1 MVLQVYWFGS
11 VPRNPGHLSKYS
23 LRILNTIIK
32 GKRHMLA
39 EDNHHLPPAPRQ
51 RRSSHGASTTQPA
64 MDTSCSPEWDRSLSP
79 SFLISLFVFFK
90 SCGIFLSRWRLH
102 VNKKRPR
109 TEACPFP
116 SEPNCSPDFSYFI
129 HLLQGCALGD
139 DQLPFIFNKPIQRPG
154 ISFRYCSIAV
164 KKHHGQSNFC
174 KRKHLTRALL
184 PVSED

>member
-1 MVLQVYWFGS
+1 MVPQVYWFES
-11 VPRNPGHLSKYS
+11 APKNPGHLSKCS

-39 EDNHHLPPAPRQ
+39 EDNHHLSPAQQQSNVYIPAPRQ
-51 RRSSHGASTTQPA
+51 RRSSHGASTTRPA
-64 MDTSCSPEWDRSLSP
+64 MDTSCSPDWGSS

-109 TEACPFP
+109 TEGCPFP

-139 DQLPFIFNKPIQRPG
+139 DQLSFLFNKPM
-154 ISFRYCSIAV
+154 
-164 KKHHGQSNFC
+164 
-174 KRKHLTRALL
+174 
-184 PVSED
+184 